1 MKKFL
6 TDRYSARVA
15 TKLVAVFDFSTVSL
29 DYKNFYKQLIDYFIN
44 QEMSDVDIIDISRQ
58 FAFNIYDMNCDGYVD
73 HNDLFSF
80 IKDVRKDDILN

>member
-1 MKKFL
+1 L

-44 QEMSDVDIIDISRQ
+44 QEM
-58 FAFNIYDMNCDGYVD
+58 
-73 HNDLFSF
+73 
-80 IKDVRKDDILN
+80 